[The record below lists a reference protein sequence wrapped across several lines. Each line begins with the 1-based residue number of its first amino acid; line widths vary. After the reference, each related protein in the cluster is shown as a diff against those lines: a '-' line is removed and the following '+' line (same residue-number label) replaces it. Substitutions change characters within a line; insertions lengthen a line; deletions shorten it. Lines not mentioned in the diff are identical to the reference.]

1 MKIKELLSLVRW
13 PNLGMMALLM
23 ILLRYALAAPI
34 LEAEGMGLLLTD
46 SEFTVLILSCVLIA
60 AGGYVIN
67 DIQDIEIDRANGRQ
81 RVLSSGRISTE
92 EAQNLYM
99 MLTFLGLCGG
109 VYLTYIKDY
118 SYIAVLLLVCAG
130 MLYFYSTSYKCIPLL
145 GNLVIS
151 GLSAL
156 LVYVVVLPEPL
167 ARQSQAVMLMITFYM
182 FFTFF
187 TTLIRELLKDL
198 EDLEGDSRFG
208 CHTLPSKTG
217 VKTAKAISALLI
229 LWVIVAL
236 VLFQISARQWEDPVP
251 FIYMLVFIEV
261 PLCWLMVLTLR
272 AQAKADYAK
281 ASKWVKITMFTG
293 TISILIFYLNFKLS

>member
-1 MKIKELLSLVRW
+1 MKTKEMLSLVRW
-13 PNLGMMALLM
+13 PNLGMIALLM
-23 ILLRYALAAPI
+23 ILLRYALSAPI

-46 SEFTVLILSCVLIA
+46 IEFTVLVLSCVLIA

-67 DIQDIEIDRANGRQ
+67 DIQDIEIDAANGRQ
-81 RVLSSGRISTE
+81 RVLATGKVSNE
-92 EAQNLYM
+92 QAQNLYF

-118 SYIAVLLLVCAG
+118 SYIAVLMLVCAG

-156 LVYVVVLPEPL
+156 LVYMVVLPEPL

-182 FFTFF
+182 FFSFF

-198 EDLEGDSRFG
+198 EDLDGDSRLG
-208 CHTLPSKTG
+208 CDTLPSKAG
-217 VKTAKAISALLI
+217 AKTAKLISALLV

-236 VLFQISARQWEDPVP
+236 ALFQISAEQWEDPVP
-251 FIYMLVFIEV
+251 FIYMLVFIEA
-261 PLCWLMVLTLR
+261 PLVWLLVLTLR
-272 AQAKADYAK
+272 AKEKSDYSK

-293 TISILIFYLNFKLS
+293 TISILIFYLNFKLN

>member
-1 MKIKELLSLVRW
+1 MKTKEMLSLVRW
-13 PNLGMMALLM
+13 PNLGMIALLM

-46 SEFTVLILSCVLIA
+46 IEFTVLVLSCVLIA

-67 DIQDIEIDRANGRQ
+67 DIQDIEIDAANARP
-81 RVLSSGRISTE
+81 RVLSSGKVSTE
-92 EAQNLYM
+92 QAQNLYM

-118 SYIAVLLLVCAG
+118 SYIAVLMLVCAG

-151 GLSAL
+151 ALSAL
-156 LVYVVVLPEPL
+156 LVYMVVLPEPL
-167 ARQSQAVMLMITFYM
+167 ARQSEAVMLMVTFYM

-198 EDLEGDSRFG
+198 EDLDGDTRFG
-208 CHTLPSKTG
+208 CHTLPSKAG
-217 VKTAKAISALLI
+217 AKTAKVISVLLI

-236 VLFQISARQWEDPVP
+236 MLFQISARQWEDPVA
-251 FIYMLVFIEV
+251 FIYILVFIEV
-261 PLCWLMVLTLR
+261 PLVWLIVLTLR
-272 AQAKADYAK
+272 AKVKADYAK

-293 TISILIFYLNFKLS
+293 IISMLIFYLNFKLS

>member
-1 MKIKELLSLVRW
+1 MKTKEMLSLVRW
-13 PNLGMMALLM
+13 PNLGMIALLM

-46 SEFTVLILSCVLIA
+46 MEFAVLVLSCVLIA

-67 DIQDIEIDRANGRQ
+67 DIQDIEIDVANARQ
-81 RVLSSGRISTE
+81 RVLSTGKVSTE
-92 EAQNLYM
+92 QAQNLYL
-99 MLTFLGLCGG
+99 MLSFLGLCGG

-118 SYIAVLLLVCAG
+118 SYLAVLMLVCAG

-156 LVYVVVLPEPL
+156 LVYMVVLPEPL

-198 EDLEGDSRFG
+198 EDMDGDSRFG
-208 CHTLPSKTG
+208 CHTLPSKAG
-217 VKTAKAISALLI
+217 VKTAKLISALLI

-236 VLFQISARQWEDPVP
+236 VLFQISAKQWEDPVP
-251 FIYMLVFIEV
+251 FVYMLVFIEV
-261 PLCWLMVLTLR
+261 PLVWLLLLTLR
-272 AQAKADYAK
+272 AKQKSDYTK

-293 TISILIFYLNFKLS
+293 TISILIFYLNFKLN